1 VKQSKA
7 HGHEQMRAVEMTA
20 SDRCQSIFL
29 DLLIAKCQAQNPS
42 SCAYIRQLT
51 STTRCD
57 EFYDFSSVR
66 KSYAEHV
73 GTDSMQRITDFEETK
88 QDESRAAQAGFH
100 YCLWTTQHLESALT
114 WPNWLWYVCAKR
126 KLVCVKQPQ

>member
-88 QDESRAAQAGFH
+88 QDESRAAQ
-100 YCLWTTQHLESALT
+100 HLESALT